1 MSRGTTYSVS
11 VLETSRISPM
21 QKWFKQL
28 CTLRTGRAHSEHGLQ
43 LAMQSRGGTGLF
55 PGLSGELSLSLT
67 KDASCRGCCSALLG
81 GKPMQFLFMHR
92 QDSAGGSPWPPPLL
106 LEPQHTSNIPVKLDI
121 QLEMG
126 GGKGINSRI
135 LPATNELSTRQ
146 VHVAICALISGAEGD
161 QTFRHIHADTS
172 NFMLMQTSSDPRY
185 CFKWHFS
192 LIPMF
197 KPLYTGAVGL

>member
-1 MSRGTTYSVS
+1 MACSLPCKAG
-11 VLETSRISPM
+11 
-21 QKWFKQL
+21 
-28 CTLRTGRAHSEHGLQ
+28 
-43 LAMQSRGGTGLF
+43 GGTGLF

-106 LEPQHTSNIPVKLDI
+106 HKPQHTSNIPVKLDK

-126 GGKGINSRI
+126 GGKGMNSKI
-135 LPATNELSTRQ
+135 LPGTWVSSAQGKCTWQ
-146 VHVAICALISGAEGD
+146 FVHLISGAEGD

-172 NFMLMQTSSDPRY
+172 NFMLVHTSSDPRY
-185 CFKWHFS
+185 CFKWYFS